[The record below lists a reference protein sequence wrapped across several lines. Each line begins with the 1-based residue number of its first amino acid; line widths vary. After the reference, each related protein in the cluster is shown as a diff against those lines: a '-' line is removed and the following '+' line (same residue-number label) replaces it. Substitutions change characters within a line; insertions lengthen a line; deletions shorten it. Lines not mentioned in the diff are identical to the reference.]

1 MGVLTL
7 ATILAANDLKRETVA
22 VPEWGGDVLVQE
34 LSATHREEV
43 FALTHGKTDIERGRV
58 FRRAIL
64 ARALVDENGA
74 PMFSDAEGLNVAAPI
89 DSLMAKSAAV
99 VDRLAE
105 VALKLSGLGQSAE
118 GDAKN
123 A

>member
-1 MGVLTL
+1 M
-7 ATILAANDLKRETVA
+7 ILNLSAISAAHDLKREQVA
-22 VPEWGGDVLVQE
+22 VPEWNGAVLVQE
-34 LSATHREEV
+34 LSAAQREEV

-64 ARALVDENGA
+64 ARALVDGQGA
-74 PMFSDAEGLNVAAPI
+74 LMFDDTTI
-89 DSLMAKSAAV
+89 DVLMGKSAAV

-105 VALKLSGLGQSAE
+105 AALKLSGLGQTAE